1 MAEKSR
7 RWTPYTYCEDNPI
20 RFIDPDGK
28 RQWPINE
35 TYNGYKRTHSDN
47 WGEKRPGHI
56 HKGDDMN
63 FKGAGNNDK
72 GAPIVSTHDGY
83 VSRVRT
89 IESGDKNAGGNRVTI
104 TSEDGTVSTS
114 YMHLNKTDVKEGV
127 KGKEGQIIGEMGGTG
142 FGKTDAY
149 GSHLHYE
156 LKIDGK
162 NLILWVQMEH

>member
-1 MAEKSR
+1 M
-7 RWTPYTYCEDNPI
+7 
-20 RFIDPDGK
+20 
-28 RQWPINE
+28 
-35 TYNGYKRTHSDN
+35 
-47 WGEKRPGHI
+47 
-56 HKGDDMN
+56 
-63 FKGAGNNDK
+63 
-72 GAPIVSTHDGY
+72 
-83 VSRVRT
+83 SRVRT